1 MPEEKEDDEKLV
13 VLEFPDNSPL
23 KNIGKLLAGFCD
35 PRGGAGVE
43 DDDDTVSSSTH
54 SVNPAPRSIHFG
66 ERSMPVPA
74 DETTATPDEADV
86 VSKEEPEDMSE
97 AKMVP
102 TKRRK
107 HGIEVFLA
115 SAATVL
121 GTFIALNYFGY
132 GFDVMIVQNPLRSS
146 SGSKFFFGGSYKKN
160 SSDTESSTKK
170 KWIEFA
176 QRMKEETEKE
186 SNEEDQPVSSDTS
199 ETEDHV
205 DEKEEVPPL
214 KPEPI
219 ESYSDD
225 EIEQEILREILGED
239 LLLKL

>member
-74 DETTATPDEADV
+74 DETTATRDEADV
-86 VSKEEPEDMSE
+86 VSKEEPEDISE
-97 AKMVP
+97 AKIVP

-107 HGIEVFLA
+107 HGIEVFLV

-146 SGSKFFFGGSYKKN
+146 SGSKFFFSGSYEKD
-160 SSDTESSTKK
+160 SSDTIPPTKKK
-170 KWIEFA
+170 KWIVQGPKSKRFC
-176 QRMKEETEKE
+176 
-186 SNEEDQPVSSDTS
+186 SVS
-199 ETEDHV
+199 
-205 DEKEEVPPL
+205 
-214 KPEPI
+214 
-219 ESYSDD
+219 
-225 EIEQEILREILGED
+225 
-239 LLLKL
+239 